1 MLNKTINTDFELFT
15 HKTNQSETF
24 IKHLDIINDNQF
36 LVNFNIYQQHKNYDD
51 VTTMPELINPMFLL
65 ECCRQAET
73 YIAHRVFNLP
83 LSFKFILKSWWLST
97 IQDVY
102 ENIRKVN
109 CNEISIYIKS
119 DYSLI
124 KGDKLRNNW
133 YIFSIKVGDCIISE
147 AYFNVGYMRGE
158 NYLKVRGE
166 ILPVNQGKQQ
176 VHFKS
181 AAQSLGYN
189 SESNSM
195 LSEVR
200 LINKK
205 YITTLNIPKGNTT
218 YNDHYQDHITGMNLV
233 EAVKQL
239 CFYYLSEVMCC
250 DISRCSIKKINSVF
264 EKYVENNTKT
274 FISLDSV
281 ERDAAGEY
289 EFMVSVMQEEK
300 CKALCVLKIRG
311 T

>member
-1 MLNKTINTDFELFT
+1 MLNKETNADFVLLT
-15 HKTNQSETF
+15 HKTNQNETF
-24 IKHLDIINDNQF
+24 IKHLDILNDNQF
-36 LVNFNIYQQHKNYDD
+36 LVKLHIYHQHKNYDD
-51 VTTMPELINPMFLL
+51 VTTTPELINPMFLL

-97 IQDVY
+97 IQDGY
-102 ENIRKVN
+102 ENIKKAN

-119 DYSLI
+119 DCSLI

-133 YIFSIKVGDCIISE
+133 YLFSIRAGDCVISE

-158 NYLKVRGE
+158 NYLKVRGG

-200 LINKK
+200 LVNKI
-205 YITTLNIPKGNTT
+205 YITTLSIPKENAT
-218 YNDHYQDHITGMNLV
+218 YNDHYQDHITGINLV
-233 EAVKQL
+233 EAAKQL
-239 CFYYLSEVMCC
+239 CFYYLSEVMSC
-250 DISRCSIKKINSVF
+250 DISTCSIKKINSVF
-264 EKYVENNTKT
+264 EQYVENNIPT
-274 FISLDSV
+274 FLSLDRV

-300 CKALCVLKIRG
+300 CKALCVLKLRG